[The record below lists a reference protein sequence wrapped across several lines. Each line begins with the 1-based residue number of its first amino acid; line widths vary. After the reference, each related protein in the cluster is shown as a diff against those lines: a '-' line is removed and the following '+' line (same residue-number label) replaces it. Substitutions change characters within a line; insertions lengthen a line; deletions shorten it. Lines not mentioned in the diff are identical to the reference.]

1 LAAPFRL
8 LQSEWWRRVKER
20 SGWRGG
26 GDPAAGTLVLERSI
40 GPLRFA
46 YVPHGL
52 PDATP
57 SPAAIGDAV
66 ELLRAVAGAPR
77 DGSSPGEA
85 GLRDGPPPHLI
96 RWDVPWG
103 SDAFDREAATAAGL
117 TPAPVRVQPP
127 DTVVVDLG
135 GGAETVLAGMR
146 QKTRYNVRLAEKRGV
161 TVATYVGAAAREEL
175 PRWYGLY
182 RETAARDRI
191 TIHPMAYYAGV
202 FAAAEEVAREG
213 APVPDLALLLAAH
226 GDDLLAGVVLA
237 SWQGMTTYLYGA
249 SSNLKRNLMA
259 SYLVQ
264 WEGMRRAI
272 DGGDTAYDLFG
283 IPPANDPSHPMH
295 GLYRFKTG
303 FGGEIIHRPGCWDI
317 DLSPSIAGTYRTA
330 ERLRGWYHYR
340 VRKRGR

>member
-1 LAAPFRL
+1 LAITFRL

-26 GDPAAGTLVLERSI
+26 GDPASGTLVLQRPI

-52 PDATP
+52 PDAPP
-57 SPAAIGDAV
+57 SSSAV
-66 ELLRAVAGAPR
+66 EVAVESLRGVV
-77 DGSSPGEA
+77 DGMSQQAATP
-85 GLRDGPPPHLI
+85 LDDRLPHLI
-96 RWDVPWG
+96 RWDVPWRR
-103 SDAFDREAATAAGL
+103 DAFDAAAAEAAGL
-117 TPAPVRVQPP
+117 RPAPVRVQPP
-127 DTVVVDLG
+127 DTVVVDLSRG
-135 GGAETVLAGMR
+135 EEAILAGMR

-161 TVATYVGAAAREEL
+161 TVATYVGEGAREEL
-175 PRWYGLY
+175 SRWYRLY
-182 RETAARDRI
+182 QETAARDRI
-191 TIHPMAYYAGV
+191 TIHPMTYYAGV
-202 FAAAEEVAREG
+202 FTAADEVAQTG
-213 APVPDLALLLAAH
+213 SPVPTLALLLASH

-237 SWQGMTTYLYGA
+237 SWRGMTTYLYGA

-264 WEGMRRAI
+264 WEGMRWAAAR
-272 DGGDTAYDLFG
+272 GDSAYDLFG

-303 FGGEIIHRPGCWDI
+303 FGGEVIHRPGCWDL
-317 DLSPSIAGTYRTA
+317 DLSPPVARTYRTA

-340 VRKRGR
+340 VRKRGRG